1 MTASLVTKKRNSDEV
16 YNSFLELESNLDS
29 LIMTT
34 SREDVQ
40 KHATSAI
47 ERDVPYS
54 MNTTQ
59 EQLPQT
65 FHLLE
70 KAVVRL
76 TIANRLSIQHH
87 RGRAGGSSSWQ
98 LDSKKVKGPLEQLIR
113 QIGNVHHVITVMG
126 PLPGIYA
133 LSEVADTWRE
143 KENKKLTTWNF
154 PSDKKVTDF
163 SLHDD
168 RFEKHRDLIDESFG
182 NMSEMLYHSM
192 LDMGVAVLI
201 GLFQIR
207 EEEARMELQ
216 NEMQSATTSDRPKSV
231 RSVQLALR
239 RLRSK
244 LDLQPLEKLIQD
256 PSPSEECLNSPA
268 DSASSVFLSHRM
280 QQLLKVLMVEKSRI
294 PPEERSKWRGMIFV
308 QQTLMAII
316 LEHVL
321 SINPQLSFF
330 KCQSLTGHNGA
341 ILAASMEDH
350 HQRKIVEMFRTGRV
364 NLLICTS
371 VAEEGLDITHCS
383 MVIRFDLPVTE
394 ASYIQSRGRARKPGS
409 SYVMFINA
417 DDTTEKTMIVN
428 LRFAEQCMKQ
438 FAMYRQNRDD
448 MDDDEDV
455 LGGTYEAYLE
465 IAEAETQAI
474 LPKVDE
480 SNEVAQRTAPEMIAK
495 YVQQLPQDE
504 YCQLQPHLIF
514 RSRDQQGRTEFQ
526 YQLTLPVNAA
536 VNKAIL
542 GEWCGSKQKA
552 KQSACYAACCELRK
566 LGELNTSFFPISH
579 RERAE
584 PRRRTFKSFGSQLK
598 VETAINPDNLSVQHA
613 EWKSVAERSA
623 EAPPTN
629 GLVLHL
635 QVVRSTP
642 EMETPSSSSHPGFA
656 SLDFSPPPCMI
667 CSVPESLLFGI
678 LSLKKLDN
686 LMRFPLYPETGNIMV
701 DFLDAGSKVV
711 SKKQLQTLKHY
722 HFAVE
727 ESLYFKAKLFTAVCR
742 QKSDIIEALVDE
754 DVDLLPEYLKSS
766 QEDQPVLNKSWYLV
780 CPVKLSTGD
789 TSNEEPDPLYQNS
802 SMDNDVDEVMDT
814 TESEECSDYRID
826 WEMVEQVSQRIKH
839 LDKPGLTK

>member
-16 YNSFLELESNLDS
+16 YNSFIELENNLDS

-59 EQLPQT
+59 DQLPQT

-76 TIANRLSIQHH
+76 TIANRLSIQH
-87 RGRAGGSSSWQ
+87 RARAGSSSWQ

-126 PLPGIYA
+126 LLPGIYA

-143 KENKKLTTWNF
+143 KENKKLTTCNF
-154 PSDKKVTDF
+154 ASAPKKEADLN
-163 SLHDD
+163 LHDN
-168 RFEKHRDLIDESFG
+168 RFEKHRDLIEENFG

-192 LDMGVAVLI
+192 LDMAVGVLI

-216 NEMQSATTSDRPKSV
+216 NEMQNATGDRPKSV

-256 PSPSEECLNSPA
+256 PSPSEECLNNPA
-268 DSASSVFLSHRM
+268 DFASSVFLSHRM

-294 PPEERSKWRGMIFV
+294 LPEERSKWRGMIFV

-321 SINPQLSFF
+321 SINPQLAFF

-417 DDTTEKTMIVN
+417 DDATEKTLIVN

-438 FAMYRQNRDD
+438 FAMYRQHRDD
-448 MDDDEDV
+448 MDADEDV

-465 IAEAETQAI
+465 IAETETQAI
-474 LPKVDE
+474 VPQIDE
-480 SNEVAQRTAPEMIAK
+480 SNEIAQRTAPEMIAK

-514 RSRDQQGRTEFQ
+514 RSREHQGRTEFQ
-526 YQLTLPVNAA
+526 YQITLPVNAA

-584 PRRRTFKSFGSQLK
+584 PRRKNFKSISALLK
-598 VETAINPDNLSVQHA
+598 VETAINPESLQVRHA
-613 EWKSVAERSA
+613 EWRSVPGPLPETSSS
-623 EAPPTN
+623 N
-629 GLVLHL
+629 SLVLHL
-635 QVVRSTP
+635 QVIRSTP
-642 EMETPSSSSHPGFA
+642 EAETPSSSSHPGRTSLSFA
-656 SLDFSPPPCMI
+656 
-667 CSVPESLLFGI
+667 
-678 LSLKKLDN
+678 
-686 LMRFPLYPETGNIMV
+686 
-701 DFLDAGSKVV
+701 
-711 SKKQLQTLKHY
+711 
-722 HFAVE
+722 
-727 ESLYFKAKLFTAVCR
+727 
-742 QKSDIIEALVDE
+742 
-754 DVDLLPEYLKSS
+754 
-766 QEDQPVLNKSWYLV
+766 
-780 CPVKLSTGD
+780 
-789 TSNEEPDPLYQNS
+789 
-802 SMDNDVDEVMDT
+802 
-814 TESEECSDYRID
+814 
-826 WEMVEQVSQRIKH
+826 
-839 LDKPGLTK
+839 